1 MATSSIE
8 WTELTWNPTTGCDK
22 ISAGCKNC
30 YAEVMTRRLQAM
42 GVAKYSDGFAVRCH
56 DDALDIPRGWR
67 KPSVVFVNSM
77 SDLFHDE
84 VPISF
89 IKKVFKVM
97 NECPQHVFQV
107 LTKRSARLEKL
118 AGELKWTPNIWM
130 GVSVENEAVTGRIDH
145 LRKVPATV
153 RFLSC
158 EPLIGPLPNLNLA
171 GIHWAIVGGESGI
184 HSRPMAVEWVRQIQ
198 RQCQKADVAF
208 FFKQWGGRNKKAAGR
223 MLNGKTYDAMPSRHA
238 IAISKPAERSTRVQ
252 VATD

>member
-42 GVAKYSDGFAVRCH
+42 GVLKYQDGFAIRCH
-56 DDALDIPRGWR
+56 EDALDIPRGWR

-84 VPISF
+84 VPLTF

-97 NECPQHVFQV
+97 NECPQHIFQV
-107 LTKRSARLEKL
+107 LTKRAKRLEEVSAK
-118 AGELKWTPNIWM
+118 LKWTPNIWM
-130 GVSVENEAVTGRIDH
+130 GVSVENESVAWRINH
-145 LRKVPATV
+145 LRTVPATV

-158 EPLIGPLPNLNLA
+158 EPLIGPLPNLDLT
-171 GIHWAIVGGESGI
+171 GIHWAIVGGESGAR
-184 HSRPMAVEWVRQIQ
+184 SRPMAAEWVRQIQ
-198 RQCQKADVAF
+198 HQCQASDVAF
-208 FFKQWGGRNKKAAGR
+208 FFKQWGGWNKKATGR
-223 MLNGKTYDAMPSRHA
+223 ELNGRTYDAMPQRHCQRA
-238 IAISKPAERSTRVQ
+238 NT
-252 VATD
+252 